1 MNKFL
6 IMYKMQRYV
15 YMNGSKID
23 QDWNLVFIVAESQEE
38 ALNKLKL
45 KKEFSDRFG
54 DSDIVYEHEFVETI
68 E

>member
-1 MNKFL
+1 
-6 IMYKMQRYV
+6 
-15 YMNGSKID
+15 MNGSKID